1 MKLNLPN
8 KLTIARICLIPVF
21 VVFYFLPFNWAP
33 WCAVAVF
40 VLAAFTDFLDGHIAR
55 KYNLVTDLG
64 KLLDPIAD
72 KVLSATAM
80 FCVVA
85 TNPLRYMA
93 DFWVIAGYDGSSFAT
108 VGMIFLAVCCAVII
122 ARELLV
128 DVVRMIAASKGIV
141 VQANIFGKVK
151 TVLQDVS
158 LPLLVVCNYCGV
170 VVNKLVLTSFHTKS
184 LNAWFYVEAVA
195 VVLFFAA
202 TVMTIV
208 SGVIYLVRNKNVFLS
223 DAKEND

>member
-8 KLTIARICLIPVF
+8 KLTVARICLIPVF
-21 VVFYFLPFNWAP
+21 VVFYFLPFDWAQ

-40 VLAAFTDFLDGHIAR
+40 LLAAFTDFLDGHIAR
-55 KYNLVTDLG
+55 KHNLVTDLG

-85 TNPLRYMA
+85 TNPLQYMS
-93 DFWVIAGYDGSSFAT
+93 DFFELAGFGNFNFAT
-108 VGMIFLAVCCAVII
+108 FGMIFLATCSAVII

-128 DVVRMIAASKGIV
+128 DAVRMIAASKGIV

-158 LPLLVVCNYCGV
+158 LPLLVACNYCSV
-170 VVNKLVLTSFHTKS
+170 VSKYLELTSLRPQS
-184 LNAWFYVEAVA
+184 LNAWFYVEVVA
-195 VVLFFAA
+195 IVLFFAA

-208 SGVIYLVRNKNVFLS
+208 SGVIYLVRNKHVFLPT
-223 DAKEND
+223 E

>member
-21 VVFYFLPFNWAP
+21 VVCYFLPFDWSS

-40 VLAAFTDFLDGHIAR
+40 ILAAFTDFLDGYIAR

-85 TNPLRYMA
+85 TNPLQYMSVFLKLLGLGTF
-93 DFWVIAGYDGSSFAT
+93 DFGTLGA
-108 VGMIFLAVCCAVII
+108 IFLSVCSAVII

-128 DVVRMIAASKGIV
+128 DAVRMIAASKGIV

-158 LPLLVVCNYCGV
+158 LPLLVVCNYSGV
-170 VVNKLVLTSFHTKS
+170 IVKNTEWTSFHVQS
-184 LNAWFYVEAVA
+184 LNPWFYIEAVA

-202 TVMTIV
+202 TVMTII
-208 SGVIYLVRNKNVFLS
+208 SGVIYLVRNKHVFLT
-223 DAKEND
+223 AE